1 MTVCP
6 GVVRQTVANP
16 HDEHPVLPGAGR
28 VDWPTYV
35 SFTLAVVA
43 VAAAL
48 RDPDIL
54 GNNGTLL
61 DRLFGA
67 LLAVGA
73 IGNALNGF
81 RWRGTRLLRL
91 IANPT
96 FAWPAVVAGVTYGI
110 IF

>member
-1 MTVCP
+1 MGWT
-6 GVVRQTVANP
+6 A
-16 HDEHPVLPGAGR
+16 
-28 VDWPTYV
+28 YV
-35 SFTLAVVA
+35 SFTLVVVA

-48 RDPDIL
+48 RDPDIF

-81 RWRGTRLLRL
+81 RWHGNRLLRL
-91 IANPT
+91 IANPA
-96 FAWPAVVAGVTYGI
+96 FAWPAIVAGVSYGML
-110 IF
+110 F